1 MRGFWTEEQKCHLLE
16 PVVLA
21 RIGERLPAPQP
32 GEYLQT
38 LVEKLCPNLPVGRF
52 PHLRET
58 TVVQG
63 PSPTGKTRRP
73 LDKWSRATVSRASFH
88 GLLRAGGVNTAPI
101 LTLSVRMAIAAIT
114 THGSYVSMSPT
125 QMPSQ

>member
-1 MRGFWTEEQKCHLLE
+1 M
-16 PVVLA
+16 LA
-21 RIGERLPAPQP
+21 RIGEMLPAPQP

-52 PHLRET
+52 PTFEKPPSST
-58 TVVQG
+58 A

-88 GLLRAGGVNTAPI
+88 GLRRAGGVNTAPI
-101 LTLSVRMAIAAIT
+101 LTLSVRIAIAAIT
-114 THGSYVSMSPT
+114 THGSYVSMPPT